1 MYIPVKFYLCNYLII
16 RYILL
21 AMPIRKHTIILL
33 GILFSA
39 LQLYAQASAELK
51 ISPDTLKNSFSPL
64 FKNNLSD
71 SLINYGKLFLNTPY
85 RYGSGGTANFDCSG
99 FTSHVYR
106 NFGYNLERSSAD
118 QANQFPE
125 VAKSQ
130 LQPGDLVF
138 FNGRRRNGR
147 VGHVGIVVSAKE
159 DGDFDFIHASV
170 KSGVIISNSKEDYYL
185 KRFVRAGRVLGVDS
199 FPQLAFNNSRV
210 SLYEPEQKTEY
221 KKVTKVVPAKYHY
234 VKSGENLS
242 VIADR
247 YGVSVAKLK
256 KRNHLKSEQL
266 QVKQRLK
273 IEDEKE
279 ISVVEKVLV
288 EKIHKH
294 SNDSTIVQNPVAR
307 SVADVK
313 TTHKVQKGETLFT
326 LSKLYGKS
334 IDELK
339 AMNNLKDAKIF
350 LGQEI
355 LIEKPVEVAQHVPT
369 EKPKVAVAEKEETTY
384 KVKKGETLSSI
395 ARKFDTTQDE
405 LISLNQLTNN
415 KILAGQELKVAVQ
428 KTIVASIVPSV
439 ENVSTTSQP
448 TSSKEVVSHKVTAG
462 ESLFSISK
470 LYNISID
477 ELKAHNNLSTNKLQQ
492 GQTLQIPGN
501 ASSVPTITATKAKST
516 PAYAFH
522 KVRSGETL
530 SSIALKYNC
539 SINDIKKWNKKTNDK
554 LSLGD
559 KLKIKSN

>member
-1 MYIPVKFYLCNYLII
+1 MQ
-16 RYILL
+16 LL
-21 AMPIRKHTIILL
+21 KYQIYFTCMPIRKHTIILL
-33 GILFSA
+33 GIFFSS
-39 LQLYAQASAELK
+39 LQLYAQASVELK
-51 ISPDTLKNSFSPL
+51 MSADTLKNSFGPL
-64 FKNNLSD
+64 LKPNLSD
-71 SLINYGKLFLNTPY
+71 SLINYGKLYLNTPY
-85 RYGSGGTANFDCSG
+85 RYGSGGTAHFDCSG
-99 FTSHVYR
+99 FTSHVFR
-106 NFGYNLERSSAD
+106 NFGYNLQRSSAD

-125 VAKSQ
+125 IAKSQ

-199 FPQLAFNNSRV
+199 FPQLAFDNTKV
-210 SLYEPEQKTEY
+210 SLHEPEQKIEY
-221 KKVTKVVPAKYHY
+221 KKVTKVISAQYHY
-234 VKSGENLS
+234 VRSGENLS

-247 YGVSVAKLK
+247 YGISVAKLK
-256 KRNHLKSEQL
+256 KKNHLKSEQL

-288 EKIHKH
+288 ESVKKH
-294 SNDSTIVQNPVAR
+294 INDSTLAQSSVVKSDAR
-307 SVADVK
+307 TK
-313 TTHKVQKGETLFT
+313 HKVQKGETLFT

-334 IDELK
+334 VDELRE
-339 AMNNLKDAKIF
+339 MNNLKDSKIF

-355 LIEKPVEVAQHVPT
+355 IVEKPVEIVQQVQVETP
-369 EKPKVAVAEKEETTY
+369 KPVLAEKEATTY

-405 LISLNQLTNN
+405 LISLNQLANN
-415 KILAGQELKVAVQ
+415 KILAGQDLKVVAQ
-428 KTIVASIVPSV
+428 KTTPASTPASGKASVAS
-439 ENVSTTSQP
+439 QP
-448 TSSKEVVSHKVTAG
+448 AAVVNEPVSHKVAAG
-462 ESLFSISK
+462 ESLYSISK
-470 LYNISID
+470 LYKISID
-477 ELKAHNNLSTNKLQQ
+477 ELKTQNNLSTNKLQP
-492 GQTLQIPGN
+492 GQTLQIPG
-501 ASSVPTITATKAKST
+501 SVSATTISAIKAKST
-516 PAYAFH
+516 PAYAYH

-539 SINDIKKWNKKTNDK
+539 SINDIKKWNKKSSDK

-559 KLKIKSN
+559 KLKIQSN

>member
-170 KSGVIISNSKEDYYL
+170 KSGVIISNSKENYYL

-221 KKVTKVVPAKYHY
+221 KKVTKAVPAKYHY

-288 EKIHKH
+288 ENTKKH
-294 SNDSTIVQNPVAR
+294 SKDSTIVQNPVAR

-415 KILAGQELKVAVQ
+415 KILAGQELKVAEQ
-428 KTIVASIVPSV
+428 KTAVASAPVSV
-439 ENVSTTSQP
+439 DASVASQP
-448 TSSKEVVSHKVTAG
+448 ASINEPVNHKVAAG

-477 ELKAHNNLSTNKLQQ
+477 ELKAQNNLSTNKLQQ

-501 ASSVPTITATKAKST
+501 ASVTTIAATKAKSS

-522 KVRSGETL
+522 KVSSGETL

>member
-71 SLINYGKLFLNTPY
+71 SLINFGKLFLNTPY

-170 KSGVIISNSKEDYYL
+170 KSGVIISNSKENYYL

-221 KKVTKVVPAKYHY
+221 KKVTKAVPAKYHY
-234 VKSGENLS
+234 VRSGENLS

-288 EKIHKH
+288 ENTKKH
-294 SNDSTIVQNPVAR
+294 SKDSTIVQNPVAR

-355 LIEKPVEVAQHVPT
+355 LIEKLVEIAQHVPT
-369 EKPKVAVAEKEETTY
+369 EKPSVAVAEKEETTY

-405 LISLNQLTNN
+405 LISLNQLANN
-415 KILAGQELKVAVQ
+415 KILAGQELKVAEQ
-428 KTIVASIVPSV
+428 KTAVASTPVSV
-439 ENVSTTSQP
+439 DASVASQP
-448 TSSKEVVSHKVTAG
+448 TSINEHVNHKVTAG

-477 ELKAHNNLSTNKLQQ
+477 ELKAHNNLSTNKLQK

-539 SINDIKKWNKKTNDK
+539 SINDIKKWNKKSSDK

>member
-1 MYIPVKFYLCNYLII
+1 MQ
-16 RYILL
+16 LL
-21 AMPIRKHTIILL
+21 KYQIYFTCMPIRKHSIILL
-33 GILFSA
+33 GILFSS
-39 LQLYAQASAELK
+39 LQLYAQASVELK
-51 ISPDTLKNSFSPL
+51 MSADTLKNSFGPL
-64 FKNNLSD
+64 LKPNLSD
-71 SLINYGKLFLNTPY
+71 SLINYGKLYLNTPY
-85 RYGSGGTANFDCSG
+85 RYGSGGTAHFDCSG
-99 FTSHVYR
+99 FTSHVFR
-106 NFGYNLERSSAD
+106 NFGYNLQRSSAD

-125 VAKSQ
+125 IAKSQ

-199 FPQLAFNNSRV
+199 FPQLAFDNTKL
-210 SLYEPEQKTEY
+210 SLREPEQKIEY
-221 KKVTKVVPAKYHY
+221 KKVTKVISAQYHY
-234 VKSGENLS
+234 VRSGENLS

-247 YGVSVAKLK
+247 YGISVAKLK
-256 KRNHLKSEQL
+256 KKNHLKSEQL
-266 QVKQRLK
+266 KVKQRLK

-288 EKIHKH
+288 ESVKKH
-294 SNDSTIVQNPVAR
+294 INDSTLAQSSVVKSDAR
-307 SVADVK
+307 TK
-313 TTHKVQKGETLFT
+313 HKVQKGETLFT

-334 IDELK
+334 VDELRE
-339 AMNNLKDAKIF
+339 MNNLKDSKIF

-355 LIEKPVEVAQHVPT
+355 IVEKPVEIVQQVQVETP
-369 EKPKVAVAEKEETTY
+369 KPVLAEKEATTY

-405 LISLNQLTNN
+405 LISLNQLASN

-428 KTIVASIVPSV
+428 KTAVASSAVPAAASGT
-439 ENVSTTSQP
+439 EQP
-448 TSSKEVVSHKVTAG
+448 ASINEPVSHKVAAG

-501 ASSVPTITATKAKST
+501 ASSVTTITVTKAKST
-516 PAYAFH
+516 PAYAYH

-539 SINDIKKWNKKTNDK
+539 SINDIKKWNKKSSDK

-559 KLKIKSN
+559 KLKIQSN

>member
-1 MYIPVKFYLCNYLII
+1 
-16 RYILL
+16 
-21 AMPIRKHTIILL
+21 MPIRKHTIILL

-39 LQLYAQASAELK
+39 LQLYAQSPAELK
-51 ISPDTLKNSFSPL
+51 IPTDTLKNSFSPL

-71 SLINYGKLFLNTPY
+71 SLINYGKLYLNTPY
-85 RYGSGGTANFDCSG
+85 RYGSCGTAHFDCSG

-106 NFGYNLERSSAD
+106 NFGFNLQRSSAD

-125 VAKSQ
+125 IGKAQ

-170 KSGVIISNSKEDYYL
+170 KKGVIISNSKEDYYL

-199 FPQLAFNNSRV
+199 FPRLAFDNTRV
-210 SLYEPEQKTEY
+210 SLHEPEQKIEY
-221 KKVTKVVPAKYHY
+221 KKIVKVVPAKYHY

-247 YGVSVAKLK
+247 YGISVTKLK
-256 KRNHLKSEQL
+256 KQNKLKFKNL
-266 QVKQRLK
+266 QINQRLK

-288 EKIHKH
+288 ENTKKA
-294 SNDSTIVQNPVAR
+294 NNESTIAQNPVAS
-307 SVADVK
+307 SVAEVQ

-326 LSKLYGKS
+326 LSKLYRKS
-334 IDELK
+334 IDELREL
-339 AMNNLKDAKIF
+339 NNLKDSKIF

-355 LIEKPVEVAQHVPT
+355 IVEKPVEIAQQVQEETP
-369 EKPKVAVAEKEETTY
+369 KPAVAGKEATTY

-405 LISLNQLTNN
+405 LISLNQLADH

-428 KTIVASIVPSV
+428 KTIVASVPSS
-439 ENVSTTSQP
+439 ENTS
-448 TSSKEVVSHKVTAG
+448 TSSQLSSAKELVNHKVAAG

-477 ELKAHNNLSTNKLQQ
+477 ELKAKNNLSTNKLQQ
-492 GQTLQIPGN
+492 GQTLQIPEN
-501 ASSVPTITATKAKST
+501 ASAAPTNTATKAKSS

-539 SINDIKKWNKKTNDK
+539 SINDIKKWNKKSSDK
-554 LSLGD
+554 LNLGD
-559 KLKIKSN
+559 KLKIQSN

>member
-1 MYIPVKFYLCNYLII
+1 MQ
-16 RYILL
+16 LL
-21 AMPIRKHTIILL
+21 KYQIYFTCMPIRKHTIILL
-33 GILFSA
+33 GILFSS

-51 ISPDTLKNSFSPL
+51 MSADTLKNSFGPL
-64 FKNNLSD
+64 LKPNLSD

-85 RYGSGGTANFDCSG
+85 RYGAGGTAHFDCSG
-99 FTSHVYR
+99 FTSHVFR
-106 NFGYNLERSSAD
+106 NFGYNLQRSSAD

-125 VAKSQ
+125 IAKSQ

-199 FPQLAFNNSRV
+199 FPQLAFDNTKV
-210 SLYEPEQKTEY
+210 SLREPEQKIEY
-221 KKVTKVVPAKYHY
+221 KKVTKQIPAQYHY

-247 YGVSVAKLK
+247 YGISVTKLK
-256 KRNHLKSEQL
+256 KINNLKSEHL

-288 EKIHKH
+288 ESVKKH
-294 SNDSTIVQNPVAR
+294 SNDSTLAQSSVVKSDAR
-307 SVADVK
+307 

-334 IDELK
+334 VDELRE
-339 AMNNLKDAKIF
+339 MNNLKDSKIF

-355 LIEKPVEVAQHVPT
+355 IVEKPVEIAQQVPVET
-369 EKPKVAVAEKEETTY
+369 PKPALAEKEATTY

-405 LISLNQLTNN
+405 LISLNQLANN
-415 KILAGQELKVAVQ
+415 KILAGQDLKVVAQ
-428 KTIVASIVPSV
+428 KTPTSTPASGDASVASRPAVVNEP
-439 ENVSTTSQP
+439 
-448 TSSKEVVSHKVTAG
+448 VSHKVAAG
-462 ESLFSISK
+462 ESLYSISK

-477 ELKAHNNLSTNKLQQ
+477 ELKAHNNLSTNKLQL
-492 GQTLQIPGN
+492 GQTLLIHGN
-501 ASSVPTITATKAKST
+501 ASVTTISAIKAKST

-539 SINDIKKWNKKTNDK
+539 SINDIKKWNKKSSDK

-559 KLKIKSN
+559 KLKIQSN

>member
-1 MYIPVKFYLCNYLII
+1 MQ
-16 RYILL
+16 LL
-21 AMPIRKHTIILL
+21 KYQIYFTCMPIRKHTIILL
-33 GILFSA
+33 GIFFSS
-39 LQLYAQASAELK
+39 LQLYAQASVELK
-51 ISPDTLKNSFSPL
+51 MSADTLKNSFGPL
-64 FKNNLSD
+64 LKPNLSD
-71 SLINYGKLFLNTPY
+71 SLINYGKLYLNTPY
-85 RYGSGGTANFDCSG
+85 RYGSGGTAHFDCSG
-99 FTSHVYR
+99 FTSHVFR
-106 NFGYNLERSSAD
+106 NFGYNLQRSSAD

-125 VAKSQ
+125 IAKSQ

-199 FPQLAFNNSRV
+199 FPQLAFDNTKV
-210 SLYEPEQKTEY
+210 SLHEPEQKIEY

-247 YGVSVAKLK
+247 YGVSVTKLK
-256 KRNHLKSEQL
+256 KKNHLKSEQL

-288 EKIHKH
+288 ENTKKH
-294 SNDSTIVQNPVAR
+294 SKDSTIAQNSLTRP
-307 SVADVK
+307 VADVK

-334 IDELK
+334 IDELR
-339 AMNNLKDAKIF
+339 ALNNLKDAKIVI
-350 LGQEI
+350 GQEI
-355 LIEKPVEVAQHVPT
+355 IVEKPVEIAQHVST
-369 EKPKVAVAEKEETTY
+369 VKPNVAVAKKEETTY
-384 KVKKGETLSSI
+384 KVTKGETLSSI

-405 LISLNQLTNN
+405 LISLNQLASN

-428 KTIVASIVPSV
+428 KTAVASSAVPAAASGT
-439 ENVSTTSQP
+439 EQP
-448 TSSKEVVSHKVTAG
+448 ASINEPVSHKVAAG

-501 ASSVPTITATKAKST
+501 ASSVTTITVTKAKST

-539 SINDIKKWNKKTNDK
+539 SINDIKKWNKKSSDK

-559 KLKIKSN
+559 KLKIQSN

>member
-170 KSGVIISNSKEDYYL
+170 KNGVIISNSKEDYYL
-185 KRFVRAGRVLGVDS
+185 KRFVRAGRVLGADS
-199 FPQLAFNNSRV
+199 FPQLAFDNSRV

-221 KKVTKVVPAKYHY
+221 KKVTKAVPAKYHY

-247 YGVSVAKLK
+247 YGISVAKLK
-256 KRNHLKSEQL
+256 KKNHLKSEQL

-279 ISVVEKVLV
+279 ISVVEKVIV
-288 EKIHKH
+288 ENTKKH
-294 SNDSTIVQNPVAR
+294 SKDSTIVQNPVAR

-405 LISLNQLTNN
+405 LISLNQLANN
-415 KILAGQELKVAVQ
+415 KILAGQELKVAEQ
-428 KTIVASIVPSV
+428 KTAVASAPVSADASV
-439 ENVSTTSQP
+439 ALQP
-448 TSSKEVVSHKVTAG
+448 TSINEPVNHEVTAG

-477 ELKAHNNLSTNKLQQ
+477 ELKAHNNLSTNKLQK

-501 ASSVPTITATKAKST
+501 ASVTTIAATKAKSS

-539 SINDIKKWNKKTNDK
+539 SINDIKKWNKKSSDK

>member
-1 MYIPVKFYLCNYLII
+1 
-16 RYILL
+16 
-21 AMPIRKHTIILL
+21 MPIRKHTIILL
-33 GILFSA
+33 GIFFSS
-39 LQLYAQASAELK
+39 LQLYAQASVELK
-51 ISPDTLKNSFSPL
+51 MSADTLKNSFGPL
-64 FKNNLSD
+64 LKPNLSD
-71 SLINYGKLFLNTPY
+71 SLINYGKLYLNTPY
-85 RYGSGGTANFDCSG
+85 RYGSGGTAHFDCSG
-99 FTSHVYR
+99 FTSHVFR
-106 NFGYNLERSSAD
+106 NFGYNLQRSSAD

-125 VAKSQ
+125 IAKSQ

-199 FPQLAFNNSRV
+199 FPQLAFDNTKL
-210 SLYEPEQKTEY
+210 SLREPEQKIEY
-221 KKVTKVVPAKYHY
+221 KKVTKVISAQYHY
-234 VKSGENLS
+234 VRSGENLS

-247 YGVSVAKLK
+247 YGISVAKLK
-256 KRNHLKSEQL
+256 KKNHLKSEQL
-266 QVKQRLK
+266 KVKQRLK

-288 EKIHKH
+288 ESVKKH
-294 SNDSTIVQNPVAR
+294 INDSTLAQSSVVKSDAR
-307 SVADVK
+307 TK
-313 TTHKVQKGETLFT
+313 HKVQKGETLFT

-334 IDELK
+334 VDELRE
-339 AMNNLKDAKIF
+339 MNNLKDSKIF

-355 LIEKPVEVAQHVPT
+355 IVEKPVEIVQQVQVETP
-369 EKPKVAVAEKEETTY
+369 KPVLAEKEATTY

-405 LISLNQLTNN
+405 LISLNQLANN

-428 KTIVASIVPSV
+428 KTAVASSAVPAAASGT
-439 ENVSTTSQP
+439 EQP
-448 TSSKEVVSHKVTAG
+448 ASINEPVSHKVAAG

-501 ASSVPTITATKAKST
+501 ASSVTTITVTKAKST
-516 PAYAFH
+516 PAYAYH

-539 SINDIKKWNKKTNDK
+539 SINDIKKWNKKSSDK

-559 KLKIKSN
+559 KLKIQSN

>member
-1 MYIPVKFYLCNYLII
+1 LYIPVKFYLCNYLII

-170 KSGVIISNSKEDYYL
+170 KSGVIISNSKENYYL

-199 FPQLAFNNSRV
+199 FPQLAFDNTKV
-210 SLYEPEQKTEY
+210 SLHEPEQKIEY

-256 KRNHLKSEQL
+256 KKNHLKSEQL

-288 EKIHKH
+288 ENTKKH
-294 SNDSTIVQNPVAR
+294 SKDSTIAQNPVAR

-369 EKPKVAVAEKEETTY
+369 GKPNVAVAEKEETTY

-415 KILAGQELKVAVQ
+415 KILAGQELKVAEQ
-428 KTIVASIVPSV
+428 KTAVASAPVSV
-439 ENVSTTSQP
+439 DASVASQP
-448 TSSKEVVSHKVTAG
+448 TSINEPVNHKVTTG

-539 SINDIKKWNKKTNDK
+539 SINDIKKWNKKSSDK

>member
-170 KSGVIISNSKEDYYL
+170 KSGVIISNSKENYYL

-199 FPQLAFNNSRV
+199 FPQLAFDNNRV

-247 YGVSVAKLK
+247 YGISVAKLK
-256 KRNHLKSEQL
+256 KKNHLKSEQL

-288 EKIHKH
+288 ENTKKH
-294 SNDSTIVQNPVAR
+294 SKDSTIAQNPVAR

-384 KVKKGETLSSI
+384 KVKKGETLSLI

-415 KILAGQELKVAVQ
+415 KILAGQELKVAEQ
-428 KTIVASIVPSV
+428 KTAVASALVSV
-439 ENVSTTSQP
+439 DASVASQP
-448 TSSKEVVSHKVTAG
+448 TSINEPVNHEVTAG

-501 ASSVPTITATKAKST
+501 ASVTTIAATKAKSS

>member
-1 MYIPVKFYLCNYLII
+1 
-16 RYILL
+16 
-21 AMPIRKHTIILL
+21 MPIRKHTIILL
-33 GILFSA
+33 GILFSS

-51 ISPDTLKNSFSPL
+51 MSADTLKNSFGPL
-64 FKNNLSD
+64 LKPNLSD
-71 SLINYGKLFLNTPY
+71 SLINYGKLYLNTPY
-85 RYGSGGTANFDCSG
+85 RYGSGGTAHFDCSG

-106 NFGYNLERSSAD
+106 NFGYNLQRSSAD

-125 VAKSQ
+125 IAKSQ

-199 FPQLAFNNSRV
+199 FPQLAFDNTKV
-210 SLYEPEQKTEY
+210 SLHEPEQKIEY

-247 YGVSVAKLK
+247 YGVSVTKLK
-256 KRNHLKSEQL
+256 KKNHLKSEQL

-288 EKIHKH
+288 ENTKKH
-294 SNDSTIVQNPVAR
+294 SKDSTIAQNSLTRP
-307 SVADVK
+307 VADVK

-334 IDELK
+334 IDELR
-339 AMNNLKDAKIF
+339 ALNNLKDAKIVI
-350 LGQEI
+350 GQEI
-355 LIEKPVEVAQHVPT
+355 IVEKPVEIAQHVST
-369 EKPKVAVAEKEETTY
+369 VKPNVAVAEKEETTY
-384 KVKKGETLSSI
+384 KVTKGETLSSI

-405 LISLNQLTNN
+405 LISLNQLASN

-428 KTIVASIVPSV
+428 KTAVASSAVPAAASG
-439 ENVSTTSQP
+439 TKQP
-448 TSSKEVVSHKVTAG
+448 ASINEPVSHKVAAG

-501 ASSVPTITATKAKST
+501 ASSVTTITVTKAKST

-539 SINDIKKWNKKTNDK
+539 SINDIKKWNKKSSDK

-559 KLKIKSN
+559 KLKIQSN

>member
-1 MYIPVKFYLCNYLII
+1 MQ
-16 RYILL
+16 LL
-21 AMPIRKHTIILL
+21 KYQIYFTCMPIRKHTIILL
-33 GILFSA
+33 GIFFSS
-39 LQLYAQASAELK
+39 LQLYAQASVELK
-51 ISPDTLKNSFSPL
+51 MSADTLKNSFGPL
-64 FKNNLSD
+64 LKPNLSD
-71 SLINYGKLFLNTPY
+71 SLINYGKLYLNTPY
-85 RYGSGGTANFDCSG
+85 RYGSGGTAHFDCSG
-99 FTSHVYR
+99 FTSHVFR
-106 NFGYNLERSSAD
+106 NFGYNLQRSSAD

-125 VAKSQ
+125 IAKSQ

-199 FPQLAFNNSRV
+199 FPQLAFDNTKL
-210 SLYEPEQKTEY
+210 SLREPEQKIEY
-221 KKVTKVVPAKYHY
+221 KKVTKVISAQYHY
-234 VKSGENLS
+234 VRSGENLS

-247 YGVSVAKLK
+247 YGISVAKLK
-256 KRNHLKSEQL
+256 KKNHLKSEQL
-266 QVKQRLK
+266 KVKQRLK

-288 EKIHKH
+288 ESVKKH
-294 SNDSTIVQNPVAR
+294 INDSTLAQSSVVKSDAR
-307 SVADVK
+307 TK
-313 TTHKVQKGETLFT
+313 HKVQKGETLFT

-334 IDELK
+334 VDELRE
-339 AMNNLKDAKIF
+339 MNNLKDSKIF

-355 LIEKPVEVAQHVPT
+355 IVEKPVEIVQQVQVETP
-369 EKPKVAVAEKEETTY
+369 KPVLAEKEATTY

-405 LISLNQLTNN
+405 LISLNQLANN

-428 KTIVASIVPSV
+428 KTAVASSAVPAAASGT
-439 ENVSTTSQP
+439 EQP
-448 TSSKEVVSHKVTAG
+448 ASINEPVSHKVAAG

-501 ASSVPTITATKAKST
+501 ASSVTTITVTKAKST
-516 PAYAFH
+516 PAYAYH

-539 SINDIKKWNKKTNDK
+539 SINDIKKWNKKSSDK

-559 KLKIKSN
+559 KLKIQSN

>member
-1 MYIPVKFYLCNYLII
+1 
-16 RYILL
+16 
-21 AMPIRKHTIILL
+21 MPIRKHTIILL
-33 GILFSA
+33 GILLSS

-51 ISPDTLKNSFSPL
+51 MSADTLKNSFGPL
-64 FKNNLSD
+64 LKPNLSD
-71 SLINYGKLFLNTPY
+71 SLINYGKLYLNTPY
-85 RYGSGGTANFDCSG
+85 RYGSGGTAHFDCSG

-106 NFGYNLERSSAD
+106 NFGYNLQRSSAD

-125 VAKSQ
+125 IAKSQ

-199 FPQLAFNNSRV
+199 FPQLAFDNTKV
-210 SLYEPEQKTEY
+210 SLHEPEQKIEY

-247 YGVSVAKLK
+247 YGVSVTKLK
-256 KRNHLKSEQL
+256 KKNHLKSEQL

-288 EKIHKH
+288 ENTKKH
-294 SNDSTIVQNPVAR
+294 SKDSTIAQNSLTRP
-307 SVADVK
+307 VADVK

-334 IDELK
+334 IDELR
-339 AMNNLKDAKIF
+339 ALNNLKDAKIVI
-350 LGQEI
+350 GQEI
-355 LIEKPVEVAQHVPT
+355 IVEKPVEIAQHVST
-369 EKPKVAVAEKEETTY
+369 VKPNVAVAEKEETTY
-384 KVKKGETLSSI
+384 KVTKGETLSSI

-405 LISLNQLTNN
+405 LISLNQLASN

-428 KTIVASIVPSV
+428 KTAVASSAVPAAASGT
-439 ENVSTTSQP
+439 EQP
-448 TSSKEVVSHKVTAG
+448 ASINEPVSHKVAAG

-501 ASSVPTITATKAKST
+501 ASSVTTITVTKAKST

-539 SINDIKKWNKKTNDK
+539 SINDIKKWNKKSSDK

-559 KLKIKSN
+559 KLKIQSN

>member
-170 KSGVIISNSKEDYYL
+170 KSGVIISNSKENYYL
-185 KRFVRAGRVLGVDS
+185 KRFVRAGRVLGADS
-199 FPQLAFNNSRV
+199 FPQLAFDNNRV

-288 EKIHKH
+288 ENTKKH
-294 SNDSTIVQNPVAR
+294 SKDSTIVQNSVAR

-313 TTHKVQKGETLFT
+313 ITHKVQKGETLFT

-415 KILAGQELKVAVQ
+415 KILAGQELKVAEQ
-428 KTIVASIVPSV
+428 KTAVASAPVSV
-439 ENVSTTSQP
+439 DALVASQP
-448 TSSKEVVSHKVTAG
+448 TSINEPVNHKVAAG

-470 LYNISID
+470 SYNISID
-477 ELKAHNNLSTNKLQQ
+477 ELKAQNNLSTNKLQQ
-492 GQTLQIPGN
+492 GQTLQIPVN
-501 ASSVPTITATKAKST
+501 ASVTTITATKAKSS

-539 SINDIKKWNKKTNDK
+539 SINDIKKWNKKSSDK

>member
-1 MYIPVKFYLCNYLII
+1 
-16 RYILL
+16 
-21 AMPIRKHTIILL
+21 MPIRKHTIILL
-33 GILFSA
+33 GILLSS

-51 ISPDTLKNSFSPL
+51 MSADTLKNSFGPL
-64 FKNNLSD
+64 LKPNLSD
-71 SLINYGKLFLNTPY
+71 SLINYGKLYLNTPY
-85 RYGSGGTANFDCSG
+85 RYGSGGTAHFDCSG

-106 NFGYNLERSSAD
+106 NFGYNLQRSSAD

-125 VAKSQ
+125 IAKSQ

-199 FPQLAFNNSRV
+199 FPQLAFDNTKV
-210 SLYEPEQKTEY
+210 SLHEPEQKIEY

-247 YGVSVAKLK
+247 YGVSVTKLK
-256 KRNHLKSEQL
+256 KKNHLKSEQL

-288 EKIHKH
+288 ENTKKH
-294 SNDSTIVQNPVAR
+294 SKDSTIAQNSLTK

-334 IDELK
+334 IDELR
-339 AMNNLKDAKIF
+339 ALNNLKDAKIVI
-350 LGQEI
+350 GQEI
-355 LIEKPVEVAQHVPT
+355 IVEKPVEIAQHVST
-369 EKPKVAVAEKEETTY
+369 VKPNVAVAEKEETTY
-384 KVKKGETLSSI
+384 KVTKGETLSSI

-405 LISLNQLTNN
+405 LISLNQLASN

-428 KTIVASIVPSV
+428 KTAVASSAVPAAASGT
-439 ENVSTTSQP
+439 EQP
-448 TSSKEVVSHKVTAG
+448 ASINEPVSHKVAAG

-501 ASSVPTITATKAKST
+501 ASSVTTITVTKAKST

-539 SINDIKKWNKKTNDK
+539 SINDIKKWNKKSSDK

-559 KLKIKSN
+559 KLKIQSN

>member
-1 MYIPVKFYLCNYLII
+1 MQ
-16 RYILL
+16 LL
-21 AMPIRKHTIILL
+21 KYQIYFTCMPIRKHTIILL
-33 GILFSA
+33 GILFSS

-51 ISPDTLKNSFSPL
+51 MSADTLKNSFGPL
-64 FKNNLSD
+64 LKPNLSD

-85 RYGSGGTANFDCSG
+85 RYGAGGTAHFDCSG
-99 FTSHVYR
+99 FTSHVFR
-106 NFGYNLERSSAD
+106 SFGYNLQRSSAD

-125 VAKSQ
+125 IAKSQ

-199 FPQLAFNNSRV
+199 FPQLAFDNTKV
-210 SLYEPEQKTEY
+210 SLHEPEQKIEY

-247 YGVSVAKLK
+247 YGISVAKLK
-256 KRNHLKSEQL
+256 KKNHLKSEQL

-279 ISVVEKVLV
+279 ISVVEKVFV
-288 EKIHKH
+288 ESTKKH
-294 SNDSTIVQNPVAR
+294 SNDSTLAQSSVVKSDAR
-307 SVADVK
+307 TK
-313 TTHKVQKGETLFT
+313 HKVQKGETLFT

-334 IDELK
+334 VDELR
-339 AMNNLKDAKIF
+339 ALNNLKDAKIVI
-350 LGQEI
+350 GQEI
-355 LIEKPVEVAQHVPT
+355 IVEKPVEIAQHVST
-369 EKPKVAVAEKEETTY
+369 VKPNVAVAEKEETTY
-384 KVKKGETLSSI
+384 KVTKGETLSSI

-405 LISLNQLTNN
+405 LISLNQLASN

-428 KTIVASIVPSV
+428 KTAVASSAVPAAASGT
-439 ENVSTTSQP
+439 EQP
-448 TSSKEVVSHKVTAG
+448 ASINEPVSHKVAAG

-477 ELKAHNNLSTNKLQQ
+477 ELKAHNNLSTNKLQP
-492 GQTLQIPGN
+492 GQTLQIPG
-501 ASSVPTITATKAKST
+501 SVSATTISAIKAKST
-516 PAYAFH
+516 SAYAYH

-539 SINDIKKWNKKTNDK
+539 SINDIKKWNKKSSDK

-559 KLKIKSN
+559 KLKIQSN

>member
-1 MYIPVKFYLCNYLII
+1 
-16 RYILL
+16 
-21 AMPIRKHTIILL
+21 MPIRKHTIILL

-170 KSGVIISNSKEDYYL
+170 KSGVIISNSKENYYL

-199 FPQLAFNNSRV
+199 FPQLAFDNNRV

-247 YGVSVAKLK
+247 YGISVAKLK
-256 KRNHLKSEQL
+256 KKNHLKSEQL

-288 EKIHKH
+288 ENTKKH
-294 SNDSTIVQNPVAR
+294 SKDSTIAQNPVAR

-384 KVKKGETLSSI
+384 KVKKGETLSLI

-415 KILAGQELKVAVQ
+415 KILAGQELKVAEQ
-428 KTIVASIVPSV
+428 KTAVASALVSV
-439 ENVSTTSQP
+439 DASVASQP
-448 TSSKEVVSHKVTAG
+448 TSINEPVNHEVTAG

-501 ASSVPTITATKAKST
+501 ASVTTIAATKAKSS

>member
-1 MYIPVKFYLCNYLII
+1 LYIPVKFYLCNYLII

-170 KSGVIISNSKEDYYL
+170 KSGVIISNSKENYYL

-199 FPQLAFNNSRV
+199 FPQLAFDNNRV

-247 YGVSVAKLK
+247 YGISVAKLK
-256 KRNHLKSEQL
+256 KKNHLKSEQL

-288 EKIHKH
+288 ENTKKH
-294 SNDSTIVQNPVAR
+294 SKDSTIAQNPVAR

-384 KVKKGETLSSI
+384 KVKKGETLSLI

-415 KILAGQELKVAVQ
+415 KILAGQELKVAEQ
-428 KTIVASIVPSV
+428 KTAVASALVSV
-439 ENVSTTSQP
+439 DASVASQP
-448 TSSKEVVSHKVTAG
+448 TSINEPVNHEVTAG

-501 ASSVPTITATKAKST
+501 ASVTTIAATKAKSS

>member
-1 MYIPVKFYLCNYLII
+1 
-16 RYILL
+16 
-21 AMPIRKHTIILL
+21 MPIRKHTIILL
-33 GILFSA
+33 GILLSS

-51 ISPDTLKNSFSPL
+51 MSADTLKNSFGPL
-64 FKNNLSD
+64 LKPNLSD
-71 SLINYGKLFLNTPY
+71 SLINYGKLYLNTPY
-85 RYGSGGTANFDCSG
+85 RYGSGGTAHFDCSG

-106 NFGYNLERSSAD
+106 NFGYNLQRSSAD

-125 VAKSQ
+125 IAKSQ

-199 FPQLAFNNSRV
+199 FPQLAFDNTKV
-210 SLYEPEQKTEY
+210 SLHEPEQKIEY

-247 YGVSVAKLK
+247 YGVSVTKLK
-256 KRNHLKSEQL
+256 KKNHLKSEQL

-288 EKIHKH
+288 ENTKKH
-294 SNDSTIVQNPVAR
+294 SKDSTIAQNSLTK

-334 IDELK
+334 IDELR
-339 AMNNLKDAKIF
+339 ALNNLKDAKIVI
-350 LGQEI
+350 GQEI
-355 LIEKPVEVAQHVPT
+355 IVEKPVEIAQHVST
-369 EKPKVAVAEKEETTY
+369 VKPNVAVAEKEETTY
-384 KVKKGETLSSI
+384 KVTKGETLSSI

-405 LISLNQLTNN
+405 LISLNQLASN

-428 KTIVASIVPSV
+428 KTAVASSAVPAAASG
-439 ENVSTTSQP
+439 TKQP
-448 TSSKEVVSHKVTAG
+448 ASINEPVSHKVAAG

-501 ASSVPTITATKAKST
+501 ASSVTTITVTKAKST

-539 SINDIKKWNKKTNDK
+539 SINDIKKWNKKSSDK

-559 KLKIKSN
+559 KLKIQSN

>member
-51 ISPDTLKNSFSPL
+51 ISPDTLKNNFSPL

-170 KSGVIISNSKEDYYL
+170 KSGVIISNSKENYYL

-199 FPQLAFNNSRV
+199 FPQLAFDNTKV
-210 SLYEPEQKTEY
+210 SFHEPEQKTEY
-221 KKVTKVVPAKYHY
+221 KKVTKAVPAKYHY

-288 EKIHKH
+288 ENTKKH
-294 SNDSTIVQNPVAR
+294 SKDSTIVQNPVAR

-355 LIEKPVEVAQHVPT
+355 LIEKLVEIAQHVPT
-369 EKPKVAVAEKEETTY
+369 GKPSVAVAEKEETTY

-405 LISLNQLTNN
+405 LISLNQLANN
-415 KILAGQELKVAVQ
+415 KILAGQELKVAAQ
-428 KTIVASIVPSV
+428 KTAVASAPVSV
-439 ENVSTTSQP
+439 DASVASQP
-448 TSSKEVVSHKVTAG
+448 TSINEPVNHKVAAG

-477 ELKAHNNLSTNKLQQ
+477 ELKAQNNLSTNKLQQ

-501 ASSVPTITATKAKST
+501 ASVTTIAAIKAKST
-516 PAYAFH
+516 PAYAYH

-539 SINDIKKWNKKTNDK
+539 SINDIKKWNKKSSDK

-559 KLKIKSN
+559 KLKIQSN

>member
-170 KSGVIISNSKEDYYL
+170 KSGVIISNSKENYYL
-185 KRFVRAGRVLGVDS
+185 KRFVRAGRVLGADS
-199 FPQLAFNNSRV
+199 FPQLAFDNNRV

-288 EKIHKH
+288 ENTKKH
-294 SNDSTIVQNPVAR
+294 SKDSTIVQNSVAR

-415 KILAGQELKVAVQ
+415 KILAGQELKVAEQ
-428 KTIVASIVPSV
+428 KTAVASAPVSV
-439 ENVSTTSQP
+439 DALVASQP
-448 TSSKEVVSHKVTAG
+448 TSINEPVNHKVAAG

-470 LYNISID
+470 SYNISID
-477 ELKAHNNLSTNKLQQ
+477 ELKAQNNLSTNKLQQ
-492 GQTLQIPGN
+492 GQTLQIPVN
-501 ASSVPTITATKAKST
+501 ASVTTITATKAKSS

-539 SINDIKKWNKKTNDK
+539 SINDIKKWNKKSSDK

>member
-1 MYIPVKFYLCNYLII
+1 
-16 RYILL
+16 
-21 AMPIRKHTIILL
+21 L
-33 GILFSA
+33 GIFFSS

-51 ISPDTLKNSFSPL
+51 MSADTLKNSFGPL
-64 FKNNLSD
+64 LKPNLSD
-71 SLINYGKLFLNTPY
+71 SLINYGKLYLNTPY
-85 RYGSGGTANFDCSG
+85 RYGSGGTAHFDCSG

-106 NFGYNLERSSAD
+106 NFGYNLQRSSAD

-125 VAKSQ
+125 IAKSQ

-199 FPQLAFNNSRV
+199 FPQLAFDNTKV
-210 SLYEPEQKTEY
+210 SLHEPEQKIEY

-247 YGVSVAKLK
+247 YGVSVTKLK
-256 KRNHLKSEQL
+256 KKNHLKSEQL

-288 EKIHKH
+288 ENTKKH
-294 SNDSTIVQNPVAR
+294 SKDSTIAQNSLTRP
-307 SVADVK
+307 VADVK

-334 IDELK
+334 IDELR
-339 AMNNLKDAKIF
+339 ALNNLKDAKIVI
-350 LGQEI
+350 GQEI
-355 LIEKPVEVAQHVPT
+355 IVEKPVEIAQHVST
-369 EKPKVAVAEKEETTY
+369 VKPNVAVAEKEETTY
-384 KVKKGETLSSI
+384 KVTKGETLSSI

-405 LISLNQLTNN
+405 LISLNQLASN

-428 KTIVASIVPSV
+428 KTAVASSAVPAAASG
-439 ENVSTTSQP
+439 TKQP
-448 TSSKEVVSHKVTAG
+448 ASINEPVSHKVAAG

-501 ASSVPTITATKAKST
+501 ASSVTTITVTKAKST

-539 SINDIKKWNKKTNDK
+539 SINDIKKWNKKSSDK

-559 KLKIKSN
+559 KLKIQSN